1 MYCENCGSK
10 LKENSK
16 FCGNCGAKIE
26 MLNTTQDKF
35 HSANHLEQTGKDE
48 KTTSEEIKNFEDRFN
63 LISATKNFEKNLT
76 CDLEILSIIKTN
88 EFDLSVES
96 RILEEDTYAFLVNIN
111 TKEKNY
117 RLYQS
122 DGKQIAL
129 ILGRYIFKFKDNE
142 IHPSLHD
149 KFDSNVN
156 FQLYVVHNEDV
167 IYNIADEKR
176 VAINVN
182 QDKEIASIS
191 NNIEST
197 ESSNADSVFF
207 EWSMEGGQI
216 DEESI
221 DDPNILK
228 ALEKAKAMIADGE
241 HDKALQSL
249 PKIHFEFSGQ
259 NLDSDPS
266 EFFTE
271 DLEFSFE
278 IDPNNDMHN
287 ISLEIDND
295 DLLVTISVTFALPV
309 KDGIDIS
316 ELNEWFENNGGYYA
330 GLAYGGW
337 GWSGDN
343 GGQLICTN

>member
-16 FCGNCGAKIE
+16 FCGNCGAKV
-26 MLNTTQDKF
+26 TD
-35 HSANHLEQTGKDE
+35 QTGKDE
-48 KTTSEEIKNFEDRFN
+48 KAASEDVENFEDKFNLISETKNFEDN
-63 LISATKNFEKNLT
+63 LS
-76 CDLEILSIIKTN
+76 CDPEILSIIKTN

-117 RLYQS
+117 QLYQS

-129 ILGRYIFKFKDNE
+129 ILGRYIFEFKDNK
-142 IHPSLHD
+142 IHSSLHD
-149 KFDSNVN
+149 KFDSNAN

-167 IYNIADEKR
+167 IYNIADEKK
-176 VAINVN
+176 VSVNVN
-182 QDKEIASIS
+182 QNKEKASIS
-191 NNIEST
+191 NNIGST
-197 ESSNADSVFF
+197 ESSNADSLFF

-221 DDPNILK
+221 EDPSILK
-228 ALEKAKAMIADGE
+228 ALEKAKALIANGE

-278 IDPNNDMHN
+278 IDPNNKKN
-287 ISLEIDND
+287 KISLELDND
-295 DLLVTISVTFALPV
+295 DLCINISVVFALPLKKGV
-309 KDGIDIS
+309 DAS
-316 ELNEWFENNGGYYA
+316 EINTWLDENGGYSA
-330 GLAYGGW
+330 GFASGGW
-337 GWSGDN
+337 GYSGDK
-343 GGQLICTN
+343 GGALLCVN

>member
-1 MYCENCGSK
+1 MYCENCGSQ
-10 LKENSK
+10 LKKESN
-16 FCGNCGAKIE
+16 FCGNCGAKV
-26 MLNTTQDKF
+26 TDQ
-35 HSANHLEQTGKDE
+35 AGKDE
-48 KTTSEEIKNFEDRFN
+48 KAASEDVENFEDKFNLISETKNFEDN
-63 LISATKNFEKNLT
+63 LS
-76 CDLEILSIIKTN
+76 CDPEILSIIKTN

-117 RLYQS
+117 QLYQS

-129 ILGRYIFKFKDNE
+129 ILGRYIFEFKDNK
-142 IHPSLHD
+142 IHSSLHD
-149 KFDSNVN
+149 KFDSNAN

-167 IYNIADEKR
+167 IYNIADEKK
-176 VAINVN
+176 VSVNVN
-182 QDKEIASIS
+182 QNKEKASIS
-191 NNIEST
+191 NNIGST
-197 ESSNADSVFF
+197 ESSNADSLFF

-221 DDPNILK
+221 EDPSILK
-228 ALEKAKAMIADGE
+228 ALEKAKALIANGE

-278 IDPNNDMHN
+278 IDPSNDMHN

-295 DLLVTISVTFALPV
+295 DLLMTISVTFALPV